1 MAEAF
6 KPVALKRFAPVE
18 EKETPEGRFW
28 RKFQVPV
35 VDKLLAPAAHI
46 SFSPSAP
53 HDYAVTTGTR
63 VAVYDGKTNKEKRNL
78 AKFKDVVHAARYRGD
93 GALLAAGTS
102 RGTVQVVDVST

>member
-35 VDKLLAPAAHI
+35 VDKLVRLPP
-46 SFSPSAP
+46 PSAR
-53 HDYAVTTGTR
+53 HV
-63 VAVYDGKTNKEKRNL
+63 
-78 AKFKDVVHAARYRGD
+78 
-93 GALLAAGTS
+93 
-102 RGTVQVVDVST
+102 